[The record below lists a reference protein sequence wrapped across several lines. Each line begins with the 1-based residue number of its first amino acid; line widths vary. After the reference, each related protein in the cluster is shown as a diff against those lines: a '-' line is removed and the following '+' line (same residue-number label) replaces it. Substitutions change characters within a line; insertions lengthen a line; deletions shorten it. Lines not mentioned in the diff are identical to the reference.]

1 MKELKLKN
9 YNKLEIQKLKAL
21 KGKVEMF
28 SSTT

>member
-1 MKELKLKN
+1 MLNQGKN

>member
-1 MKELKLKN
+1 MVKQGEN
-9 YNKLEIQKLKAL
+9 YNELEIQKLKAL